1 MNKKQ
6 RRRLKRLQ
14 RLLLRIR
21 NAAEHAEAQA
31 GELNALA
38 RQIASVG
45 IIPDRAIVGKPIFVR
60 DYRLSTDESNT
71 VEIWHAALLLPDGIG
86 ALVWD
91 SDEYLDL
98 PSEFEPSVAEARWRF
113 IPFVEC
119 PPVAKALLA
128 GHAESLFDEVMYLI
142 EARHR
147 WLQPLRSAY
156 SENST

>member
-6 RRRLKRLQ
+6 RRRRRRLQ

-38 RQIASVG
+38 REIASVG
-45 IIPDRAIVGKPIFVR
+45 IIPDRAIVGKPILIR
-60 DYRLSTDESNT
+60 DYRLSTDESDT
-71 VEIWHAALLLPDGIG
+71 VQIWHAALLLPDGIG

-98 PSEFEPSVAEARWRF
+98 PPEFEPSVAETRWHF
-113 IPFVEC
+113 VPFVAC

-128 GHAESLFDEVMYLI
+128 GHAESLFGEVMRLV
-142 EARHR
+142 ELRR
-147 WLQPLRSAY
+147 QWLQPLNPA
-156 SENST
+156 

>member
-38 RQIASVG
+38 RQIAGVG

-98 PSEFEPSVAEARWRF
+98 PSEFEPSVAEARWHF
-113 IPFVEC
+113 IPFVTC
-119 PPVAKALLA
+119 PLVAKALLA
-128 GHAESLFDEVMYLI
+128 QHVETLFDEVMDQI
-142 EARHR
+142 EVQHR

-156 SENST
+156 SANST